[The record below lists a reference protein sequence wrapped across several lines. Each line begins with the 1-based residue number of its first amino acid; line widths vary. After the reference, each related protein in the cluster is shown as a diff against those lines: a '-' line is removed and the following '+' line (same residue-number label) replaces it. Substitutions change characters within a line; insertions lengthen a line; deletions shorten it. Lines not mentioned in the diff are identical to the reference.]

1 MTDGRLNF
9 IMRSI
14 DNFELSRRCK
24 IVISSVNS
32 R

>member
-1 MTDGRLNF
+1 MSDGRLNF

-14 DNFELSRRCK
+14 DKLELSRMCK